1 MGNNIPAMGSAFG
14 TEQQHFNNF
23 WKIVWGWFCSA
34 CGILLEDRLGLVLQ
48 RLRDQEDTIKGGDSI
63 FIALGVSGMLR
74 IALNVLVALILIVVA
89 STQPLGYNGQFRCS
103 IAATLTELSSTK
115 TRVLRA
121 NLQRDNIIFMMHSL
135 RLLCEI
141 YNCTPDP

>member
-1 MGNNIPAMGSAFG
+1 
-14 TEQQHFNNF
+14 
-23 WKIVWGWFCSA
+23 
-34 CGILLEDRLGLVLQ
+34 
-48 RLRDQEDTIKGGDSI
+48 
-63 FIALGVSGMLR
+63 
-74 IALNVLVALILIVVA
+74 
-89 STQPLGYNGQFRCS
+89 LGYNGQFRCS